1 MPVTLAQAQVNAR
14 NDIDHEV
21 IDNLRR
27 YSWLGDQI
35 VWDDTVTPGTNG
47 ASLVYGYTLLK
58 TARAGA
64 FRAINSEYT
73 PGVAE
78 REQKTVS
85 LKPLGGA
92 FEVDRV
98 LDGLGPA
105 QTAEVAFQMQQMLVG
120 TMVKLQDAIINGD
133 SAVETNG
140 FDGLDKLLVGSTT
153 EYVPADATKYVDW
166 TVATVDSQVKA
177 NQRLDMVDE
186 WLSSIVPSKTGSGD
200 LGAPGALPPG
210 VKAIIGNTKSIA
222 RLRALARWA
231 SIYTSEKDSL
241 GRQIERYGDWVL
253 IDAGDNALGT
263 GPIIPIE
270 TRDPDGAGSGTNI
283 TGLTDL
289 FAVTFGLDSFH
300 GATMAGRPFVRSW
313 LPDFSTA
320 GAVKTGEIEVG
331 PGAVVLR
338 NTKSCGVL
346 RNVKVAA

>member
-1 MPVTLAQAQVNAR
+1 MPVTLAQAQINAR
-14 NDIDHEV
+14 DDISHEV

-27 YSWLGDQI
+27 YSWVADQI

-73 PGVAE
+73 PTQAE

-105 QTAEVAFQMQQMLVG
+105 QTAEVTFQMQQLLVG
-120 TMVKLQDAIINGD
+120 TMTKLQDAIINGD
-133 SAVETNG
+133 TAVETNG

-153 EYVPADATKYVDW
+153 EYIPDSAATDYTDW
-166 TVATVDSQVKA
+166 TVASVDTQAKA
-177 NQRLDMVDE
+177 NQRLDMIDE

-200 LGAPGALPPG
+200 LGAPGSLPAG
-210 VKAIIGNTKSIA
+210 VKAILGNTKSIA
-222 RLRALARWA
+222 RMKALARWA
-231 SIYTSEKDSL
+231 AIYTSTKDDL
-241 GRQIERYGDWVL
+241 GRQVEKYGDWVL
-253 IDAGDNALGT
+253 IDMGDNALGT

-270 TRDPDGAGSGTNI
+270 TRSIGTGPANV

-289 FAVTFGLDSFH
+289 YAVTFGMDSFH
-300 GATMAGRPFVRSW
+300 GATMAGKQFVRSW

-338 NTKSCGVL
+338 NTKSAGVL
-346 RNVKVAA
+346 RNVKVS